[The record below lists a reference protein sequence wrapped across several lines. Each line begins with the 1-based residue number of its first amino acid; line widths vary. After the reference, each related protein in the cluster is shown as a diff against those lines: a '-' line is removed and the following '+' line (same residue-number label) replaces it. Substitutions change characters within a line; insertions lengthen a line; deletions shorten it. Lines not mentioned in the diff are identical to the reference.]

1 MYKFPLIIT
10 LITVITFFNAC
21 VENPKEKE
29 VEEAAIKIPEK
40 TEIEA
45 NKVSVSY
52 FNLAK
57 AIFEN
62 PSDAELQQNKKIWK
76 QELGSFYF
84 RYTNNIIAIG
94 SDNDPGFFNNF
105 SLFANDGDMIKIYG
119 DVSKKFADFNPYL
132 EQLNDAFSKYK
143 VYFPDRNIP
152 KIVAYTGAFSYTVA
166 ATDSVLGIGLDMYL
180 GENYPYYAMK
190 GIPKY
195 KSKIM
200 KSEFL
205 VANTMK
211 GWISSEFWQDLAS
224 ANLLETIIHEGKLLY
239 IAKMVLPET
248 PDSILL
254 GYSSHNMQWARLN
267 ESNLWKYFVD
277 NKLLY
282 DSRTKV
288 IAEFT
293 GEGPFTTGLSNN
305 SAPKAGIFT
314 GFQIVKAWMKNQKDF
329 DPQKLIE
336 TDAKTILAESRYKPV
351 K

>member
-1 MYKFPLIIT
+1 MYKFSLIII
-10 LITVITFFNAC
+10 LILTASFFNAC
-21 VENPKEKE
+21 VENQNEKE
-29 VEEAAIKIPEK
+29 VKDAAIKAPEK
-40 TEIEA
+40 NEIEA
-45 NKVSVSY
+45 NKVTLQY

-62 PSDAELQQNKKIWK
+62 PSATELEKNKNTWK

-94 SDNDPGFFNNF
+94 SENHPGFYNNF
-105 SLFANDGDMIKIYG
+105 SLFANDGDMKKIYD
-119 DVSKKFADFNPYL
+119 DVKKSFSNFNPYL
-132 EQLNDAFSKYK
+132 NQLNDAFSKYK
-143 VYFPDRNIP
+143 FYFPEKNIP
-152 KIVAYTGAFSYTVA
+152 KIVTYTGAFSYTVA

-195 KSKIM
+195 KSKLM
-200 KSEFL
+200 KPDFL

-239 IAKMVLPET
+239 IAKMALPET
-248 PDSILL
+248 PDSVLL

-267 ESNLWKYFVD
+267 EGNLWKYFVD

-282 DSRTKV
+282 ESRTKV
-288 IAEFT
+288 IMEFT

-305 SAPKAGIFT
+305 SAPRAGIFT

-329 DPQKLIE
+329 DPKKLLE
-336 TDAKTILAESRYKPV
+336 TDAKTILAESRYKPL